1 MSKIYQSSR
10 IQSELQLQP
19 GPGYKHA
26 PPLKGIH
33 QCLMEVKE
41 DGNNNKET
49 NSRNPQIKSK
59 QQKKKRQRD
68 YGNFNSENEKPRLVE
83 KN

>member
-1 MSKIYQSSR
+1 
-10 IQSELQLQP
+10 
-19 GPGYKHA
+19 
-26 PPLKGIH
+26 
-33 QCLMEVKE
+33 MEVKE